1 MNVTWDKLKNSD
13 IGEKFTLIA
22 ALAVLLILF
31 SALNPNYMSA
41 QNMVNILVASTLV
54 GFAAI
59 GETYLII
66 AGAIDLSVGGIAAF
80 SGVMAALLVKM
91 GVNPFMAF
99 LLAVMAGG
107 LVGIVNATAVCYLK
121 LQPFIATLAT
131 MSIMRGFAYIIC
143 DGRPVAIQSE
153 LFIGF
158 GTYRLLGIPM
168 PVWILIIAFL
178 VLGFI
183 LSHTYF
189 GRSTYV
195 IGGNAYAARLAGL
208 NQVTILYRLYIINGA
223 LAALAGVF
231 LAARMNS
238 GQPSAAAG
246 LEFTSVTAAVL
257 GGTAFTGG
265 VGTMLGTFLGMII
278 LQCFNTGLLMLNV
291 QIFWQNVAQGFLLI
305 VALAF
310 DFYRKMRHD
319 KKVLAESLKSTGDS

>member
-1 MNVTWDKLKNSD
+1 MNATWNKLKNSD
-13 IGEKFTLIA
+13 VGEKFTLIA
-22 ALAVLLILF
+22 ALAALLILF

-80 SGVMAALLVKM
+80 SGVMAALFVKM
-91 GVNPFMAF
+91 GMNPFMAL

-107 LVGIVNATAVCYLK
+107 LVGIVNATAVYYLK

-153 LFIGF
+153 VFIGF

-195 IGGNAYAARLAGL
+195 IGGNPYAARLAGL

-319 KKVLAESLKSTGDS
+319 KKVLAESLKNTGES

>member
-1 MNVTWDKLKNSD
+1 MNVIKTLKNSD
-13 IGEKFTLIA
+13 VGEKFTLIA
-22 ALAVLLILF
+22 ALAALIVIF
-31 SALNPNYMSA
+31 TAINPNYMSA
-41 QNMVNILVASTLV
+41 RNMVNILVASTLV

-66 AGAIDLSVGGIAAF
+66 AGGIDLSVGGIAAF
-80 SGVMAALLVKM
+80 SGVMSALLVKA
-91 GVNPFMAF
+91 GINPFIA
-99 LLAVMAGG
+99 LLFAVIAGG
-107 LVGIVNATAVCYLK
+107 LVGVVNATAVYYLK

-131 MSIMRGFAYIIC
+131 MSITRGFAYIIC
-143 DGRPVAIQSE
+143 DGRPAAIQNE

-158 GTYRLLGIPM
+158 GTYRFLGIPT
-168 PVWILIIAFL
+168 PVWILVIAFL
-178 VLGFI
+178 ALGFI
-183 LSHTYF
+183 LSRTYF
-189 GRSTYV
+189 GRSIYV
-195 IGGNAYAARLAGL
+195 IGGNPYAARLAGL
-208 NQVTILYRLYIINGA
+208 NQVSILYRLYIINGG

-238 GQPSAAAG
+238 GQPTAAAG

-310 DFYRKMRHD
+310 DFYRKRYHE
-319 KKVLAESLKSTGDS
+319 KKVLAESLRNAGGS